1 MRDAALSIRFSF
13 SGASMDY
20 SEDHSQ
26 LADVGILILFFLYIY
41 IFFAGAMLRLELL
54 YSFFLLGSTWK
65 LTFICAYLNRPT
77 LVMPPTDSDDLRKNH
92 ELYVPY

>member
-1 MRDAALSIRFSF
+1 MSGVGDAALSIRFSF

-41 IFFAGAMLRLELL
+41 IFFFAGAMLRLELL
-54 YSFFLLGSTWK
+54 YSFFLLGST
-65 LTFICAYLNRPT
+65 
-77 LVMPPTDSDDLRKNH
+77 
-92 ELYVPY
+92 